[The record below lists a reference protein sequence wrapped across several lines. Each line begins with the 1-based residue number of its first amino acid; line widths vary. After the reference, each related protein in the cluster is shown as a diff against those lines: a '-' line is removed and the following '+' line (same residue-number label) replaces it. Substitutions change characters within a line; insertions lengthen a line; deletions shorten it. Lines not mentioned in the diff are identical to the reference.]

1 MGRLSRIDGSNGNGN
16 GNEAVAGLA
25 PRPFADWTP
34 RRVVTATLIVL
45 AIAAGFLL
53 VFRFYM
59 VVFLFLVAVML
70 GTATKPSVGWLER
83 RGIRTEIGAI
93 LVYIALLALLALFLL
108 LIVPMLAGQVS
119 SVIDKLPEHYRA
131 LREGLINSN
140 NRFIQRLAFGLPV
153 TIAFSLSSIATPAA
167 GDSPGLAAIGPAL
180 AVLGSVAKAIF
191 VVMAILILAYYWVQE
206 GEVLVRRVILLLP
219 PERRE
224 PTRGLYAEL
233 EGTVSGY
240 FRGQAL
246 LCLAVGL
253 LVLVGYT
260 IIGLPY
266 AIGLALIMMVC
277 EAIPMIGPLLGAIP
291 AMLVALTVAPDKIL
305 LTAVVI
311 FVAQMSENHLLVPR
325 IMGRSVGVN
334 PIITILGIAAF
345 GALFGFAGALL
356 AVPLSAAVQI
366 MASRALFRAPASAA
380 DEVGRGRAGILRLAA
395 QELVQDV
402 RKSSRTDPQEGTLVD
417 PDIERAEDML
427 EAIAVDLDKILT
439 DKETEVSQ

>member
-1 MGRLSRIDGSNGNGN
+1 MDLKDQFDGSNGNGSQ
-16 GNEAVAGLA
+16 AVANA
-25 PRPFADWTP
+25 TPEPFADWTP
-34 RRVVTATLIVL
+34 RRVITATLIVL
-45 AIAAGFLL
+45 AIAAAFLL

-70 GTATKPSVGWLER
+70 GTATKPFVGWLER
-83 RGIRTEIGAI
+83 RGIRPAIGLI
-93 LVYIALLALLALFLL
+93 LVYLALLAALALFLL

-119 SVIDKLPEHYRA
+119 SVIDKLPEHYSA
-131 LREGLINSN
+131 LRQGLIESN
-140 NRFIQRLAFGLPV
+140 NRFIQRLALGLPLTV
-153 TIAFSLSSIATPAA
+153 TFSLSSITTPPA
-167 GDSPGLAAIGPAL
+167 GDSTGLAAIGPAL
-180 AVLGSVAKAIF
+180 SALGGVTKTVF
-191 VVMAILILAYYWVQE
+191 VIMVILILAYYWVQE
-206 GEVLVRRVILLLP
+206 GEVLVRRVIFLLP

-224 PTRGLYAEL
+224 PARGLYAEL
-233 EGTVSGY
+233 EGAVSGY
-240 FRGQAL
+240 FRGQAI

-253 LVLVGYT
+253 LVLIGYL

-266 AIGLALIMMVC
+266 AVGLALIMVVC

-291 AMLVALTVAPDKIL
+291 AMLVALTLAPDKIL

-325 IMGRSVGVN
+325 IMDRSVGVN

-366 MASRALFRAPASAA
+366 IASRAMFREPASAA

-395 QELVQDV
+395 QELMQDV
-402 RKSSRTDPQEGTLVD
+402 RKSSRTEPEEGVLVD
-417 PDIERAEDML
+417 PDVERAEDLL
-427 EAIAVDLDKILT
+427 EAIAVDLDKMLT
-439 DKETEVSQ
+439 DQETEVSQ